1 MFARVV
7 FLTSLAFFLFSG
19 IASAEGGAELS
30 GYDGGYEKLPS
41 NPTDWPVY
49 VQEWQSNVAAANGWD
64 LSNRTAWN
72 RQLSTLI
79 EHPKPSELEAILAAP
94 YVWNRKFANTLSD
107 SSTWSQSLEQ
117 VLVADP
123 GILVA
128 FKEELDLIND
138 DAVSP
143 LAWVYGCGPIYGA
156 KARDRQHLSR
166 LCKVTGDDSGVV
178 SALALD
184 SILEVRLSETASAFM
199 KSYEEFDRLV
209 STHLVHDYLRKWKD
223 ITKEDFVKV
232 YFFDDKNIPIV
243 QGTSDITASDK
254 VFFMETQQAEVHT
267 GQPR

>member
-7 FLTSLAFFLFSG
+7 FLTSLACFLFSG

-30 GYDGGYEKLPS
+30 GYDGGYEKIPS
-41 NPTDWPVY
+41 NPSEWPVY
-49 VQEWQSNVAAANGWD
+49 VQEWQSNVAVDNGWD

-72 RQLSTLI
+72 RQMSTLI
-79 EHPKPSELEAILAAP
+79 ETPNPSELKVILDAP
-94 YVWNRKFANTLSD
+94 YVWNREFANTLSD

-117 VLVADP
+117 VLVDDP

-128 FKEELDLIND
+128 FKKELDLINE

-156 KARDRQHLSR
+156 KASDRQNLSR
-166 LCKVTGDDSGVV
+166 LCKMTGDDSGVV

-184 SILEVRLSETASAFM
+184 SILEVRLSEEASKFM
-199 KSYEEFDRLV
+199 TSYEEFDRLV
-209 STHLVHDYLRKWKD
+209 STHLVHDYLREWRN
-223 ITKEDFVKV
+223 ITKEDFVRV

-254 VFFMETQQAEVHT
+254 VFFMN
-267 GQPR
+267 R